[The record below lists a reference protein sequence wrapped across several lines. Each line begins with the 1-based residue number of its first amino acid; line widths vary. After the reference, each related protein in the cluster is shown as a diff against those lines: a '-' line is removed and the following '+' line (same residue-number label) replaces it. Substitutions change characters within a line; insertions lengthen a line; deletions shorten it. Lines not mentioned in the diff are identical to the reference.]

1 MKKRLESFILTVI
14 ANMDLIGQVALVA
27 HLESFLKENLPLLNN
42 LNQIFID
49 PLFMCLEN
57 PMNTPGNIENFK
69 RKWKAAVSLSEAAR
83 EKREAIRALEDAE
96 GKVDAAARTAK
107 HYKEQRDAAVKQ
119 LRKIADCSTCRKD
132 RPEGVDGPECVAC
145 TRGQNW
151 EWNGGKA

>member
-1 MKKRLESFILTVI
+1 MMETNELVKVLNRLKVETGSLACFGCGHEHNCGVH
-14 ANMDLIGQVALVA
+14 G
-27 HLESFLKENLPLLNN
+27 
-42 LNQIFID
+42 
-49 PLFMCLEN
+49 C
-57 PMNTPGNIENFK
+57 
-69 RKWKAAVSLSEAAR
+69 AVLRA
-83 EKREAIRALEDAE
+83 AIRVLEEAE

-151 EWNGGKA
+151 EWNGGAEMK

>member
-1 MKKRLESFILTVI
+1 M
-14 ANMDLIGQVALVA
+14 
-27 HLESFLKENLPLLNN
+27 
-42 LNQIFID
+42 
-49 PLFMCLEN
+49 
-57 PMNTPGNIENFK
+57 NIEELIKVLNRLK
-69 RKWKAAVSLSEAAR
+69 VETGSLACLGCGHEHNCGVHGCAIL
-83 EKREAIRALEDAE
+83 REAIRALEDAV
-96 GKVDAAARTAK
+96 GKVDAAVRTAK

>member
-1 MKKRLESFILTVI
+1 MKNDEI
-14 ANMDLIGQVALVA
+14 
-27 HLESFLKENLPLLNN
+27 
-42 LNQIFID
+42 
-49 PLFMCLEN
+49 
-57 PMNTPGNIENFK
+57 
-69 RKWKAAVSLSEAAR
+69 
-83 EKREAIRALEDAE
+83 IRALKSLKAQTGSLVCLGCGHEHNCGVHGCAVLRAAIRVLEEAE

-151 EWNGGKA
+151 EWDGGAEMK

>member
-1 MKKRLESFILTVI
+1 MKSEEIIKALNRLKVETGSLVCLGYAILR
-14 ANMDLIGQVALVA
+14 A
-27 HLESFLKENLPLLNN
+27 
-42 LNQIFID
+42 
-49 PLFMCLEN
+49 
-57 PMNTPGNIENFK
+57 
-69 RKWKAAVSLSEAAR
+69 
-83 EKREAIRALEDAE
+83 AIRVLEEAE

-107 HYKEQRDAAVKQ
+107 HYKDQRDAAVKQ

>member
-1 MKKRLESFILTVI
+1 MSEKELLSALNRMKVETGS
-14 ANMDLIGQVALVA
+14 LV
-27 HLESFLKENLPLLNN
+27 
-42 LNQIFID
+42 
-49 PLFMCLEN
+49 CLGCGHEHN
-57 PMNTPGNIENFK
+57 CGVHGC
-69 RKWKAAVSLSEAAR
+69 AVLRA
-83 EKREAIRALEDAE
+83 AIRVLEEAD
-96 GKVDAAARTAK
+96 GKVDAAVRTAK